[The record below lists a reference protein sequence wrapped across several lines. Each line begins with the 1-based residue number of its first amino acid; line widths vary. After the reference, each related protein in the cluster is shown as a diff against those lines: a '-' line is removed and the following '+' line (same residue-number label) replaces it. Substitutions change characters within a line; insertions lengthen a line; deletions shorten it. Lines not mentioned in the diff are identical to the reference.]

1 MREFLAVGDFTLG
14 RFMRTVRERKGM
26 SRVKLAEF
34 AGINKNTMAKYEL
47 AGEDGGKHP
56 PIHKLVKIC
65 EILEID
71 PRNVFDCILNETISP
86 EPRKFRFSSHFRTG
100 DDWLYWKLSIKNID
114 DLNNELDHI
123 AHALYSI
130 ESRLPPITESGPGQ
144 EGSDRPHV
152 NHDTGA
158 APTAPDHPQDKEE

>member
-71 PRNVFDCILNETISP
+71 PRNVF
-86 EPRKFRFSSHFRTG
+86 
-100 DDWLYWKLSIKNID
+100 
-114 DLNNELDHI
+114 
-123 AHALYSI
+123 
-130 ESRLPPITESGPGQ
+130 
-144 EGSDRPHV
+144 
-152 NHDTGA
+152 
-158 APTAPDHPQDKEE
+158 